1 MNEIEEQKKIE
12 IVSGTGKDLDI
23 SPVYDH
29 LNVNRSQQKPKN
41 IVIPKSRSEN
51 KEEKTEQNEEEDSSD
66 ENNKETE

>member
-41 IVIPKSRSEN
+41 IIIPKSRPEN
-51 KEEKTEQNEEEDSSD
+51 KGEEIEPNEKEDSSD